1 MSLHGYFIKN
11 VGQNRGR
18 PRIWLENSEV
28 SSAGLQPGDRYD
40 IHMKEG
46 VVTLQANPDG
56 SRVVSSKQRGEKAY
70 PVIDINSREVL
81 ALFDGMAAIRLVQRE
96 GQIYLLPLASEVK
109 KKERLNRLRYKI
121 ENKIPLTIGSLS
133 HGAGLLSKAV
143 HEGLQ
148 AAGIQTE
155 KGLVNEIRP
164 ELLEHARSGSDWS
177 PRTIPVAAPMQ
188 EFAFDDA
195 ATRLIPKQDGLEAG
209 LPCSGASVGGRAR
222 RGTAMAEE
230 HPLVGHLIVAAL
242 MIIARAN
249 PAFILMENVIPYS
262 SSASAA
268 ILRNQLA
275 DLGYVTHETI
285 LKGSDFNAM
294 EHRDRWCMVA
304 VTEGMSFDWSMLQ
317 LPEAKT
323 MTLSDILDD
332 IPEDSP
338 LWSEMRGLKE
348 KEIRDLAEGK
358 GFRMQV
364 FTETDIKVNTLT
376 KGYAKVRSTDPK
388 LAHPTDPNLL
398 RQFTANEHARIKQW
412 PPSVIEG
419 FSNTVA
425 HEVLGQA
432 IVKDPFVAAAKLLG
446 QFVLD
451 FGHDRKSF
459 TASHLIQAIHDT
471 IQDTASEVV
480 SEILQPIAGVTYE
493 GRITAN
499 DAGALIQDIGNG
511 VGILHKA
518 SAFPEVALGE
528 SVRVRYPSKSAVPTV
543 LQLEQPAPAVT
554 SSLVAAQAQAARE
567 AQNQQMSMFPTHE
580 PTREESRPRPSFGPR
595 F

>member
-28 SSAGLQPGDRYD
+28 SYAGLQPGDRYD
-40 IHMKEG
+40 IHMKGG

-56 SRVVSSKQRGEKAY
+56 TRIVSSKERGDKTY

-96 GQIYLLPLASEVK
+96 GQIHLLPLASEVK
-109 KKERLNRLRYKI
+109 KKERLNRLRFKI
-121 ENKIPLTIGSLS
+121 ENNIPLTIGSLS

-164 ELLEHARSGSDWS
+164 ELLDHAASGSDWS
-177 PRTIPVAAPMQ
+177 SRTIPVAAPMQ

-195 ATRLIPKQDGLEAG
+195 ATRLIPKQDGIEAG
-209 LPCSGASVGGRAR
+209 LPCSGASVAGRAR

-230 HPLVGHLIVAAL
+230 HPLVGHLVVAAL

-268 ILRNQLA
+268 ILRNQLK
-275 DLGYVTHETI
+275 DLGYNTHETV
-285 LKGSDFNAM
+285 LKGSDFNAL

-304 VTEGMSFDWSMLQ
+304 VTEGMSFDWEMLQ
-317 LPEAKT
+317 LPESKT

-338 LWSEMRGLKE
+338 LWSEMKGLKE
-348 KEIRDLAEGK
+348 KEIRDLAAGK

-364 FTETDIKVNTLT
+364 FTETDTKVNTLT

-388 LAHPTDPNLL
+388 LAHPTDPDLL
-398 RQFTANEHARIKQW
+398 RQFTKNEHARIKQW
-412 PPSVIEG
+412 PPSVVEG

-425 HEVLGQA
+425 HEILGQG
-432 IVKDPFVAAAKLLG
+432 VQKEPFVAAAKLLG
-446 QFVLD
+446 ISALD
-451 FGHDRKSF
+451 FAYDRKSF
-459 TASHLIQAIHDT
+459 TASHLIQAISDT
-471 IQDTASEVV
+471 IQETAAEIV
-480 SEILQPIAGVTYE
+480 SEIRQPVAGVIYE
-493 GRITAN
+493 GRISAN

-518 SAFPEVALGE
+518 SAFPEVSLGE
-528 SVRVRYPSKSAVPTV
+528 AVRVRYPSKSAVPTV
-543 LQLEQPAPAVT
+543 VQLDMPAPAV
-554 SSLVAAQAQAARE
+554 SNSLAAAQAQATHD
-567 AQNQQMSMFPTHE
+567 AQNQQISMFPTQ
-580 PTREESRPRPSFGPR
+580 EESRARPSFGPR